1 MSAPVTAAA
10 HGLFSCR
17 ACSQVSRAV
26 QNAQAVSC
34 PRCGA
39 RLRFR
44 KPQSISRTWAF
55 LIAAY
60 ILYLPANML
69 PIMESNSLF
78 DAQQDTILSGVIF
91 LWHSGS
97 RPTALLVFFAS
108 ILVPLFKLI
117 ALTILVISVQRRSIW
132 RPRARTK
139 LYRVVE
145 FFGRWS
151 MLDIY
156 VVAILAALVQ
166 IQSLAVVHAGRG
178 AIAFGAVVIL
188 TMFAAFNFDPRL
200 IWDPLTTDHD

>member
-1 MSAPVTAAA
+1 MSAPITAAA

-17 ACSQVSRAV
+17 ACSQVSRAM

-117 ALTILVISVQRRSIW
+117 ALTVLVISVQYRSIW

-156 VVAILAALVQ
+156 VVAILVALVQ

-200 IWDPLTTDHD
+200 IWDPLTTDHE

>member
-1 MSAPVTAAA
+1 MSAPATAAA

-26 QNAQAVSC
+26 QNAQIVSC

-44 KPQSISRTWAF
+44 KPHSISRTWAF

-78 DAQQDTILSGVIF
+78 NSQQDTILSGVLF
-91 LWHSGS
+91 LWDSGS
-97 RPTALLVFFAS
+97 GPTALLVFFAS
-108 ILVPLFKLI
+108 VLVPLFKLI

-132 RPRARTK
+132 RPQARTK

-156 VVAILAALVQ
+156 VVAILVALVQ
-166 IQSLAVVHAGRG
+166 IQSLAVVHAGGG

-200 IWDPLTTDHD
+200 IWDPLTTHHE